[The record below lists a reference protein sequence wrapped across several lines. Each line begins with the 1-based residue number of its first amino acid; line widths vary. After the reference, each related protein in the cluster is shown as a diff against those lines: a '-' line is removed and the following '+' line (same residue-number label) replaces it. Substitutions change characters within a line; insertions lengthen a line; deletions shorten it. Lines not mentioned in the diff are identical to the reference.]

1 MKAADFQRLLRE
13 EGLYETPGRRLQPPA
28 WLATALFHTRMA
40 GIFVRGHFDARW
52 HADFENTHFGDFGLM
67 TLKMVESLGV
77 RARYEGFEKVRGVQF
92 PVVWVANHMSPL
104 ETYILP
110 MALMA
115 FSPLTIILKESLAH
129 YPVFGRVVRSI
140 HTIRLKRENA
150 MEDLRTTLEQG
161 TKALAEGRSVLVF
174 PEGRRSRTFDPSFF
188 NSIGVKLAQRGK
200 APLVPVALRT
210 DALQIG
216 RKWRDAV
223 SLHPRRPV
231 HFACGEAVSPG
242 DPRAAL
248 ETLRGFIVGKLGEW
262 QAEYDAGVPLI
273 APEGASQGGKGLR
286 V

>member
-77 RARYEGFEKVRGVQF
+77 RARYEGFEKLRGAQF

-115 FSPLTIILKESLAH
+115 FSPLTIVLKESLAH
-129 YPVFGRVVRSI
+129 YPIFGRVVRSI
-140 HTIRLKRENA
+140 HTIRLRRESA
-150 MEDLRTTLEQG
+150 MEDLRATLEQG
-161 TKALAEGRSVLVF
+161 AKSLAEGRSVLVF
-174 PEGRRSRTFDPSFF
+174 PEGRRSRTFDPAMF
-188 NSIGVKLAQRGK
+188 NSIGVKLAQRAK
-200 APLVPVALRT
+200 VPIVPIALRT

-216 RKWRDAV
+216 RKFKDAV
-223 SLHPRRPV
+223 TLHPERPV
-231 HFACGEAVSPG
+231 RFGCGVPVESA

-248 ETLRGFIVGKLGEW
+248 AELRGFLCGKLAEW
-262 QAEYDAGVPLI
+262 QAEYDSGVPLI
-273 APEGASQGGKGLR
+273 EG
-286 V
+286 

>member
-1 MKAADFQRLLRE
+1 MKAVDFQRQLRE
-13 EGLYETPGRRLQPPA
+13 EGCYETAGGRLRLPP
-28 WLATALFHTRMA
+28 WLATPLFYLRMA
-40 GIFVRGHFDARW
+40 GIFVQGHLDARW
-52 HADFENTHFGDFGLM
+52 QADFEKTHFGDFGLV
-67 TLKMVESLGV
+67 TLKMVESLGT
-77 RARYEGFEKVRGVQF
+77 RARYEGFENVRGAQF

-110 MALMA
+110 MALMS

-150 MEDLRTTLEQG
+150 MGDLRATLEQG
-161 TKALAEGRSVLVF
+161 TKSLAEGRSVLVF

-216 RKWRDAV
+216 RKCRDV
-223 SLHPRRPV
+223 VTLHPRRPV
-231 HFACGEAVSPG
+231 HFACGEAVSPS

-248 ETLRGFIVGKLGEW
+248 EALRGFIVGKLGKW
-262 QAEYDAGVPLI
+262 QAEYDAGVPLV
-273 APEGASQGGKGLR
+273 AR
-286 V
+286 VEESKSLKV